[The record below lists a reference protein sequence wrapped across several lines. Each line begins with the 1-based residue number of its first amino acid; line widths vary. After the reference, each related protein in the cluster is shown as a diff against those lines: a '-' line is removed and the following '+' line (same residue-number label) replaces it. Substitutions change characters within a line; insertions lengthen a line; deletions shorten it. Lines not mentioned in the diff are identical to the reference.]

1 VTSGGLAVHGVVP
14 VGLRGRAR
22 GLVGEGPDDRAAV
35 GGSVPVGGRQVRFRL
50 LEVGE
55 MAAAVS
61 DAADPPGGAEARR
74 VHERVVGKL
83 LESRSVVPAP
93 HDFRA
98 RDEEA
103 VRGFLERARLPL
115 REALEYLEGCW
126 ELRLS
131 VLVPGAAGEDEPAAA
146 RTGGKGAPGE
156 DEPGVEEQG
165 GPGPGGADPGRDAV
179 AAGPPR
185 EEAAALSRRIFRV
198 LRHRARAARRLS
210 PSGRAVFTGAF
221 LLPRGEWIGFVEEV
235 ARRESRSRGVELDV
249 TGPWAPYDFVRMTPA
264 GPSAG

>member
-1 VTSGGLAVHGVVP
+1 MTSGVLAVHGVVP

-22 GLVGEGPDDRAAV
+22 GWVGEDPLDGAAV
-35 GGSVPVGGRQVRFRL
+35 VGSVPVGERRVRFRVVG
-50 LEVGE
+50 VGE
-55 MAAAVS
+55 TAAAVT
-61 DAADPPGGAEARR
+61 DAADPPGGTEARR
-74 VHERVVGKL
+74 IHERVVEKL

-93 HDFRA
+93 HGFRA

-126 ELRLS
+126 ELRLR
-131 VLVPGAAGEDEPAAA
+131 VLVPGAAEEDEPAAA
-146 RTGGKGAPGE
+146 REGEPGAPGE

-165 GPGPGGADPGRDAV
+165 GPGPGGADSGRDPV
-179 AAGPPR
+179 AAGPP

-210 PSGRAVFTGAF
+210 PSGGAVFTGAF

-235 ARRESRSRGVELDV
+235 ARRESRHRGVELDV

-264 GPSAG
+264 GPAAG